1 MGTQGEQL
9 GCGTVHHP
17 GPFRMTGYLRT
28 GSGLDGA
35 GRAAWWKCGEDREQ
49 GQKWQRRTGLARA
62 AFPVF
67 LRLLHLVGEQSLSL
81 LGGVCVWWVMGG
93 LSSCT
98 GARLAFLLSH
108 GHWSFKGGGQAFWRE
123 RERESSPTQHAHT
136 HTPLPA
142 ERGFVPPQG
151 GEAAAKLLE
160 LQLQHQSFQ

>member
-1 MGTQGEQL
+1 MDMGTQGEQL

-81 LGGVCVWWVMGG
+81 LGGVCVCVRVVWESF
-93 LSSCT
+93 LSLSLSRRP
-98 GARLAFLLSH
+98 APLL
-108 GHWSFKGGGQAFWRE
+108 
-123 RERESSPTQHAHT
+123 
-136 HTPLPA
+136 
-142 ERGFVPPQG
+142 
-151 GEAAAKLLE
+151 
-160 LQLQHQSFQ
+160 